1 MFVTWKFVMCFAG
14 IQKEKQEE
22 AHTHTHIVSE
32 AYNVKQESMPKITES
47 MKKNRKPNC
56 YLNF

>member
-1 MFVTWKFVMCFAG
+1 MCFAG